1 MALKPAP
8 KFVLYF
14 AVIFVIGFGIQRML
28 ISRGV
33 KPSSSS
39 SSASPTSTTSSSPL
53 SGLTSMFST
62 SKPLTVCTNTWGGYA
77 AMYYYNGGDTPSKDS
92 RFYKEQGVQVGFVKI
107 DDLEPS
113 RAAWKSN
120 DCQVLWV
127 TADSFPT
134 ESADLAGLKPKIFI
148 QYDWSRGGDVAVGMG
163 TVRNIQDLRGING
176 RKVRVAAAKG
186 SPSMTLLAKLL
197 EAGNLRYSDIEF
209 IGIDSAPQAAEMFKS
224 GKVDVAIVWS
234 PDDKDCLDA
243 QKSAGAHV
251 LMSTKDVPYAI
262 ADVLYSKESVI
273 GERRSDLVG
282 FTAGVLTAS
291 AELNA
296 SQLVRKQ
303 AAAILAKAMKQDVGF
318 MELAVENV
326 RFTTYGDNLSFFE
339 MASTTRGSI
348 TGQELYNQ
356 MGATFAE
363 LGLAPNSLPSWR
375 SLTDTSILE
384 AVGAKLKATG
394 DQAAE
399 GAFKFS
405 APTAAEA
412 NAEAFATKR
421 VTVNF
426 ATDSAELDLVAK
438 KMIDSALG
446 GTAKSF
452 ASVRARIVGN
462 TDNTGS
468 ASHNQELSERRAH
481 AVAEYLV
488 RTYGFD
494 ENRFTWRGDGPN
506 NPVAPN
512 ATADGR
518 AQNRRTDFELVK

>member
-1 MALKPAP
+1 MIDWTKPVP
-8 KFVLYF
+8 KFGRILVAVLVLVLGARY
-14 AVIFVIGFGIQRML
+14 ALNRA
-28 ISRGV
+28 GV
-33 KPSSSS
+33 KPSSETSGTS
-39 SSASPTSTTSSSPL
+39 GTTSTSRSPL
-53 SGLTSMFST
+53 SGLTTMFSG

-77 AMYYYNGGDTPSKDS
+77 AMYYYNGGNTPSKDS
-92 RFYKEQGVQVGFVKI
+92 RFYKEQGVQVGYVNI
-107 DDLEPS
+107 DPLGES
-113 RAAWKSN
+113 RDAWKS
-120 DCQVLWV
+120 DSCQVLWV
-127 TADSFPT
+127 TVDSFPT
-134 ESADLAGLKPKIFI
+134 ESADLAGLKPKIFV
-148 QYDWSRGGDVAVGMG
+148 QYDWSRGGDVVIGSAS
-163 TVRNIQDLRGING
+163 VRSVRDLRG
-176 RKVRVAAAKG
+176 KRVAAATG

-197 EAGNLRYSDIEF
+197 EAGGLRYSDIEF
-209 IGIDSAPQAAEMFKS
+209 IGTDSAPQAAELFRA
-224 GKVDVAIVWS
+224 GKVDVAVVWS
-234 PDDKDCLDA
+234 PDDQDA
-243 QKSAGAHV
+243 LKAVPGSRV

-262 ADVLYSKESVI
+262 ADVLYAKESVI
-273 GERRSDLVG
+273 NERREELVG

-296 SQLVRKQ
+296 SPSVRKQ

-318 MELAVENV
+318 MEGAVENV

-339 MASTTRGSI
+339 MTGTSRGSV

-384 AVGAKLKATG
+384 AVGLKLKATG

-405 APTAAEA
+405 APTPAEA
-412 NAEAFATKR
+412 NAEAFATKHL
-421 VTVNF
+421 TVNF

-438 KMIDSALG
+438 KTIDNALA

-468 ASHNQELSERRAH
+468 AVHNRELSERRAH

-494 ENRFTWRGDGPN
+494 ENRFTSRGDGPD
-506 NPVAPN
+506 NPVTPN
-512 ATADGR
+512 TTAEGR
-518 AQNRRTDFELVK
+518 AQNRRTDFELTK